1 MKNECDI
8 VGDLLFSYNDGVLS
22 KTSNDFV
29 EEHLKNCEKC
39 SKILEEIK
47 NENNIKEQ
55 VKEIDFL
62 KKIKNKIS
70 KKNSM
75 ILIVS
80 IILSIIIMF
89 NVRVMKN
96 YKDIASTMEVYFVD
110 DVTEEQIENV
120 KNKLTENSNT
130 IELEYVSKEKALERI
145 NSNVKNNTELSN
157 KENDKIMP
165 SIELKTDADIKEL
178 VKSIQNM
185 PGILYITTHENVNP
199 YKLYLKK

>member
-1 MKNECDI
+1 
-8 VGDLLFSYNDGVLS
+8 
-22 KTSNDFV
+22 
-29 EEHLKNCEKC
+29 
-39 SKILEEIK
+39 
-47 NENNIKEQ
+47 
-55 VKEIDFL
+55 
-62 KKIKNKIS
+62 
-70 KKNSM
+70 M

-110 DVTEEQIENV
+110 DVTDEQIENV
-120 KNKLTENSNT
+120 KNKLLENSNT

-165 SIELKTDADIKEL
+165 SIEQKTDADIKEL
-178 VKSIQNM
+178 IKSIQNM
-185 PGILYITTHENVNP
+185 PEFHT
-199 YKLYLKK
+199 

>member
-1 MKNECDI
+1 
-8 VGDLLFSYNDGVLS
+8 
-22 KTSNDFV
+22 
-29 EEHLKNCEKC
+29 
-39 SKILEEIK
+39 
-47 NENNIKEQ
+47 
-55 VKEIDFL
+55 
-62 KKIKNKIS
+62 
-70 KKNSM
+70 M

-110 DVTEEQIENV
+110 DVTDEQIENV
-120 KNKLTENSNT
+120 KNKLLENSNT

-165 SIELKTDADIKEL
+165 SIEQKTDANIKEL
-178 VKSIQNM
+178 IKGIQNM
-185 PGILYITTHENVNP
+185 PGISYITTHENVNP
-199 YKLYLKK
+199 YVLYLNK

>member
-8 VGDLLFSYNDGVLS
+8 VSDLLFSYNDGVLS

-70 KKNSM
+70 KK
-75 ILIVS
+75 IV
-80 IILSIIIMF
+80 
-89 NVRVMKN
+89 
-96 YKDIASTMEVYFVD
+96 
-110 DVTEEQIENV
+110 
-120 KNKLTENSNT
+120 
-130 IELEYVSKEKALERI
+130 
-145 NSNVKNNTELSN
+145 
-157 KENDKIMP
+157 
-165 SIELKTDADIKEL
+165 
-178 VKSIQNM
+178 
-185 PGILYITTHENVNP
+185 
-199 YKLYLKK
+199 